1 MFGNKVA
8 LLPNILNFVKL
19 INAKM
24 DTETII
30 KIAFESKTKLKTAE
44 LVAILEREN
53 PGLPHSSILK
63 LITSLVRSNT
73 IFRVKKGEYTL
84 SNKRPFNPFMGDQV
98 GRIDGIL
105 KHNFPLVSYC
115 LCESQWIN
123 GFAQHIALNNFLL
136 VDVGKDVVESVANR
150 LRDEYKGV
158 FVNPTKEII
167 DSYLHEFELPIIV
180 RNLITEAPII
190 RIDKIPIASIEKILV
205 DIISDVEFFYLQ
217 GYESV
222 HIFENAFNRCA
233 VNSSVLLRYA
243 ARRGKKQEAK
253 TFIKDE

>member
-1 MFGNKVA
+1 
-8 LLPNILNFVKL
+8 
-19 INAKM
+19 M
-24 DTETII
+24 DTKTSI
-30 KIAFESKTKLKTAE
+30 KNAFESKPKLKTAE

-84 SNKRPFNPFMGDQV
+84 SNKRPFKPFMGDQV

-123 GFAQHIALNNFLL
+123 GFAQHIASNNFLL
-136 VDVGKDVVESVANR
+136 VDIEKDIVESVANR

-158 FVNPTKEII
+158 FVNPTQEII

-190 RIDKIPIASIEKILV
+190 RIDNIPIASIEKILV
-205 DIISDVEFFYLQ
+205 DTISDVEFFYLQ

-222 HIFENAFNRCA
+222 HVFRNAFENF
-233 VNSSVLLRYA
+233 VINSSKLLRYA
-243 ARRGKKQEAK
+243 ARRGKKQEALRFLK
-253 TFIKDE
+253 HE